1 VSTPSRPLHVQE
13 GGEAIDVL
21 HLLDRLE
28 EAISTGWKIP
38 FTSRVAVN
46 EQELV
51 ELSDSIR
58 SAVPEELRRAQQV
71 LHERDAL
78 LAEAEAAAQRLIE
91 TAEHHA
97 DQLLSEQGLRQ
108 YAEHQANLI
117 IDQATKRAQAVQSEA
132 DAYALGSLHELEKQL
147 TQTLATV
154 RNGIESLRASESPDH
169 HSDQSQGLPTT

>member
-1 VSTPSRPLHVQE
+1 MSTTNGPLRVQE

-46 EQELV
+46 EQDLV

-58 SAVPEELRRAQQV
+58 SSVPEELRRAQQV

-91 TAEHHA
+91 TAQHQA

-108 YAEHQANLI
+108 YAERQADLI

-147 TQTLATV
+147 AHTLATV
-154 RNGIESLRASESPDH
+154 RNGIEALRASSPPDH
-169 HSDQSQGLPTT
+169 HSDEMRG